1 MIIFING
8 SINSGKTTIAG
19 HLLKKIPNT
28 AHIEVDALREFIKW
42 MPLDQSIPI
51 NLENTVSIIKNF
63 IKRGINVVVT
73 YPISQMNYDFL
84 INNLKDL
91 NEKIYVFT
99 LNPRQDIVL
108 TKRGTRALTNKEKE
122 RVKYHYQIR
131 INNPSFGK
139 VIDNSNQT
147 PNETVRLILDSIGL
161 RPPE

>member
-8 SINSGKTTIAG
+8 SINSGKTTIAKI
-19 HLLKKIPNT
+19 LVKEFLKT
-28 AHIEVDALREFIKW
+28 AHIEVDALRRFIKW
-42 MPLDQSIPI
+42 MPLEESIPI

-99 LNPRQDIVL
+99 LNPKQDIVL

-122 RVKYHYQIR
+122 RVRYHYKIE
-131 INNPSFGK
+131 INNPSFGE
-139 VIDNSNQT
+139 VIDNSNQS
-147 PNETVRLILDSIGL
+147 PEETVKIILDSIGL

>member
-42 MPLDQSIPI
+42 MPLEQSIPI

-73 YPISQMNYDFL
+73 YPLSQKNYDYL
-84 INNLKDL
+84 LDQLEDL
-91 NEKIYVFT
+91 NEKIHAFT

-108 TKRGTRALTNKEKE
+108 TKRGIRALTNKEKE
-122 RVKYHYQIR
+122 RVKYHYQIG

-139 VIDNSNQT
+139 VVDNSNHT
-147 PNETVRLILDSIGL
+147 PEETVKIILDSIGL